1 MSLPNPL
8 LLPNTLCDYY
18 GKGLVPKRYQDGKD
32 GQLSFET
39 EPWLRYRYY
48 VHYAEGSLMALM
60 VISLLMNSIKNG
72 PVPFFIKPVTNV
84 IVGRITSLF
93 LAPNFKAHHTFLEDQ
108 LKTSPGRGQ
117 FLCGKDLTAADVLT
131 SFPLK
136 ASQIRS
142 GMSQGDFPL
151 LWAYVDRLH
160 QREAYKRSV
169 EKIAE
174 GSFKNQSVN
183 AKYRIVI
190 IEEVNRRCGF

>member
-39 EPWLRYRYY
+39 EPLAALQILCALCGRELTDLDGHFA
-48 VHYAEGSLMALM
+48 VH
-60 VISLLMNSIKNG
+60 G
-72 PVPFFIKPVTNV
+72 PVPFFIRPVTNA

-117 FLCGKDLTAADVLT
+117 YLCGKDLTAADVLT